1 MRAPHISQFG
11 LADPAPAGQLIPA
24 PAAARTAA
32 GQSMSGLTVL
42 STYLKPRALAAD
54 NAWPLRMLGH
64 WLGFS
69 FLKTPSSS
77 LKTPSSSTQANMWR
91 GRMP

>member
-1 MRAPHISQFG
+1 MTTPDISQSE
-11 LADPAPAGQLIPA
+11 LANPAPAGQLIPA

-32 GQSMSGLTVL
+32 GQSMSSLTVL
-42 STYLKPRALAAD
+42 STNLKPRALAAD

-77 LKTPSSSTQANMWR
+77 TQANMWR